1 MLNVLRFWLDRG
13 VDGFRLDAVWHLMK
27 DERLRDNP
35 PNPFYHPS
43 MPPYHR
49 LIPAYNSDR
58 PEMFDVLHQMR
69 QVVDEYAERLLIGE
83 LYLPIERLVAYYG
96 PNGDILHLPHNFHLM
111 RQPWDSI
118 HIGAVIDLY
127 EGRLPDFAWPNWVLS
142 NHDNPRIASRIGAGQ
157 ARVAAMLLLTL
168 RGTPTL
174 YYADELGMPDGAI
187 PSLLIQDP
195 QERTIPGL
203 HLGRDPERTP
213 MQWDA
218 SPHAGFTSG
227 TPWLPV
233 SDDYPTLNVEA
244 QRDDPRSMLTMQ
256 RRLIALRRAEPALI
270 LGDYAPLR
278 VEGDLL
284 AYTRT
289 HAGRT
294 FLIALNLGHH
304 AQEIELRLPRTEGH
318 IVLNTHLDR
327 EDETVAGRI
336 SLRGDEGVVVLLN
349 GGDTLE

>member
-1 MLNVLRFWLDRG
+1 
-13 VDGFRLDAVWHLMK
+13 
-27 DERLRDNP
+27 
-35 PNPFYHPS
+35 
-43 MPPYHR
+43 
-49 LIPAYNSDR
+49 
-58 PEMFDVLHQMR
+58 MFDVLREMR
-69 QVVDEYAERLLIGE
+69 EVVDEYEERLLIGE
-83 LYLPIERLVAYYG
+83 LYLPIDRLVAYYG
-96 PNGDILHLPHNFHLM
+96 PDGDILHLPHNFHLM
-111 RQPWDSI
+111 RQAWDAR
-118 HIGAVIDLY
+118 HIGAVIDFY

-142 NHDNPRIASRIGAGQ
+142 NHDNPRMASRIGAGQ

-174 YYADELGMPDGAI
+174 YYADELGLPDVVI
-187 PSLLIQDP
+187 PSNLIQDP

-256 RRLIALRRAEPALI
+256 QRLIAVRRVEPALV

-278 VEGDLL
+278 TEGNLL
-284 AYTRT
+284 AYTRV
-289 HAGRT
+289 HDGRT
-294 FLIALNLGHH
+294 FLIVLNLGPE
-304 AQEIELRLPRTEGH
+304 AQELVLSRPRTRGH

-327 EDETVAGRI
+327 ENESVDRRI
-336 SLRGDEGVVVLLN
+336 ALRGDEGVVVLL
-349 GGDTLE
+349 D